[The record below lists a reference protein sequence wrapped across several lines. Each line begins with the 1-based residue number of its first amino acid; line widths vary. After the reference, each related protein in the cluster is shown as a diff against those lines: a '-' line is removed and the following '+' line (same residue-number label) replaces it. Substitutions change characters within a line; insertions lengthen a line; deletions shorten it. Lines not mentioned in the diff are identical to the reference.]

1 MGRKK
6 HVQKLKVYLEKK
18 KIGSLTRRTDG
29 SIEFRYEEEWINNGY
44 AISLSLPL
52 PDRVFIGER
61 ASFYFDNLLPD
72 SPKILEAIAQK
83 FEVSSVKSFNI
94 LAAIGRECIGAL
106 SFIHEDEEPE
116 LTDKM
121 HVRLLSDA
129 SIAQKLRGLSSDSPL
144 GMDDGNFRLSLA
156 GAQEKMALLYRKG
169 KWWEPRG
176 VTPTSHILKRS
187 MGTLMKNTTVE
198 AIDFE
203 TSVDNE
209 WISLYLARACNI
221 SAAHADIA
229 VFEDQRVLSVERF
242 DRVWKEN
249 ILRRIPQE
257 DFCQATGTSPILKY
271 ERKGGPMLY
280 KMMSILSSSNNAIAD
295 RRRFFKTALF
305 NDLIYNTDSHAKN
318 FSIFHLRAG
327 FALTPMYDLLSA
339 HFLQKTHPQLYA
351 NLRSSLSVNGKGKFH
366 EITADDWR
374 AEADHCGLGK
384 KICDELMHELAQAV
398 KGLGVPTEAQPPN
411 LDRHQLESILEGIC
425 NRAKVLLN

>member
-6 HVQKLKVYLEKK
+6 HVQKLKVYLEKQ
-18 KIGSLTRRTDG
+18 KIGFLTRRADG
-29 SIEFRYEEEWINNGY
+29 SIEFRYDEEWIDNGY

-72 SPKILEAIAQK
+72 STKILEAIARK
-83 FEVSSVKSFNI
+83 FEVPSTKSFDI
-94 LAAIGRECIGAL
+94 LAAVGRDCIGAL
-106 SFIHEDEEPE
+106 SFFHEEEDPE

-121 HVRLLSDA
+121 QVRLLSD
-129 SIAQKLRGLSSDSPL
+129 SDIAHRLRGLSSDSPL
-144 GMDDGNFRLSLA
+144 GMDDGDVRLSLA

-176 VTPTSHILKRS
+176 ATPTSHILKRS
-187 MGTLMKNTTVE
+187 MGTLMKNTTV
-198 AIDFE
+198 ATIDFQ

-209 WISLYLARACNI
+209 WISLYLARACDI
-221 SAAHADIA
+221 SAAKADISI
-229 VFEDQRVLSVERF
+229 FEDQRVLSVERF
-242 DRVWKEN
+242 DRIWKEN

-271 ERKGGPMLY
+271 ERKGGPSLR
-280 KMMSILSSSNNAIAD
+280 KMMTILLSSNNATAD

-305 NDLIYNTDSHAKN
+305 NDLIHNTDSHAKN
-318 FSIFHLRAG
+318 FSIFQLRAG

-339 HFLQKTHPQLYA
+339 HFLYKTHSDFYS
-351 NLRSSLSVNGKGKFH
+351 NLRSSLSVNGKEKFH

-374 AEADHCGLGK
+374 KEADHCGLGK
-384 KICDELMHELAQAV
+384 KICDELMHELALAV
-398 KGLGVPTEAQPPN
+398 KSLDVPIEAQPPD
-411 LDRHQLESILEGIC
+411 LDKHQVESILEGIHR
-425 NRAKVLLN
+425 RARILL